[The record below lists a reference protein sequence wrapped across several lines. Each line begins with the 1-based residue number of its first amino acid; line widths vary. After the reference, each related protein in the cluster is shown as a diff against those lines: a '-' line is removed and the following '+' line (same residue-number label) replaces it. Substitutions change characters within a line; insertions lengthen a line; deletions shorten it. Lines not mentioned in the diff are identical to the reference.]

1 MPQISFCLFRDIRN
15 DSGQRKG
22 DGRRTPGNGSKPV
35 KASGTRGSAM
45 SIIAFRERDFNLGDR
60 EVRGLTDSGR
70 KGRRADVAEERDD
83 REEMKGG
90 RKKRRTEKEGKGTSL
105 T

>member
-1 MPQISFCLFRDIRN
+1 
-15 DSGQRKG
+15 
-22 DGRRTPGNGSKPV
+22 
-35 KASGTRGSAM
+35 M

-90 RKKRRTEKEGKGTSL
+90 RKKRRTEKKEQRKKNRERREGDFAYIIEVLILWLFGQSY
-105 T
+105 

>member
-1 MPQISFCLFRDIRN
+1 
-15 DSGQRKG
+15 
-22 DGRRTPGNGSKPV
+22 
-35 KASGTRGSAM
+35 M

-90 RKKRRTEKEGKGTSL
+90 RKKEEQRKKNRERREGDFAYIIEVLILWLFGQSY
-105 T
+105 